1 MRSFDIRATSVAIS
15 VFALPE
21 TASPSAKFNEAVA
34 LKLKS
39 RNHAV
44 DNASVLHDHLL

>member
-21 TASPSAKFNEAVA
+21 TATSAKFNEAVA